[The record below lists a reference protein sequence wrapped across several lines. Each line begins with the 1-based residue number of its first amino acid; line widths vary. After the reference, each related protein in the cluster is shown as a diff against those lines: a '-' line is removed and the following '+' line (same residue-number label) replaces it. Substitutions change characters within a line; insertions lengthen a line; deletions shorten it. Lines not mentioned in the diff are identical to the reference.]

1 MAQDIFET
9 VFSEEAQRMDAF
21 SEEMRGRLRDLMRDL
36 EQEFQ
41 QFLERML
48 ADQMQRFE
56 SDVQAMLGA
65 VDTPVLTQSLG
76 SALEPSAPA
85 EDGGFMIGN
94 AFNSALNAALNH
106 IIRTGNLKPRA
117 IANAGARGLVG
128 AVMYP
133 PAAPTPNP
141 TPPPSSRPQPDA
153 MRLSRAQKG
162 DKAMQS
168 LAHAERN
175 R

>member
-1 MAQDIFET
+1 MAQDIFNT
-9 VFSEEAQRMDAF
+9 VFSEESQRMDAF
-21 SEEMRGRLRDLMRDL
+21 SDEMRSRLRDLMREI

-41 QFLERML
+41 SFLERML
-48 ADQMQRFE
+48 AEQMQRFE

-65 VDTPVLTQSLG
+65 VDSPVFTHSLG
-76 SALEPSAPA
+76 DVAGPA
-85 EDGGFMIGN
+85 SSTDNNGFMLGS

-106 IIRTGNLKPRA
+106 IIRTGNLKSRA

-133 PAAPTPNP
+133 PALT
-141 TPPPSSRPQPDA
+141 PSSRPQPDS

-162 DKAMQS
+162 DRAMQS